1 MENYH
6 FTEINQGD
14 SCKRRRRVSWGAI
27 FAGTAVVLAVSM
39 LLSMLGTS
47 VGLFILDPTTAKPFS
62 GVFGTIGIW
71 TAISI
76 LVGLACGG
84 FVAGKLAGADGFIH
98 GFVVWSI
105 TLIAGVLLIGTVTA
119 GAFRLAGNVIGTA
132 GNIVANAGGVMQKGV
147 SALANEAE
155 TLFGDIDFSAD
166 DQELRADM
174 RQALRR
180 SGVKEFQPEYLRSQ
194 YNAISRDWKKTFK
207 KILANPEQADDYING
222 FTTRL
227 SDRANKF
234 ANSVDREDLVS
245 LVSSNSN
252 LSRAQA
258 EDTVDQYMDLI
269 EQGRAKMTDL
279 QASIQEA
286 MEEWQVRKAEWLN
299 DADKA
304 TNSAGWAGIIS
315 FFALLIG
322 AAACSFCGVWG
333 TRKTIEGYEA

>member
-6 FTEINQGD
+6 FTEINQVD
-14 SCKRRRRVSWGAI
+14 SGKKRRRVSWGAI
-27 FAGTAVVLAVSM
+27 FAGTAVVLAVSI

-76 LVGLACGG
+76 LIGLACGG

-98 GFVVWSI
+98 GFVVWSV
-105 TLIAGVLLIGTVTA
+105 TLIAGLLLVGSVTA
-119 GAFRLAGNVIGTA
+119 GAFRLAGNVLGTA
-132 GNIVANAGGVMQKGV
+132 GNIVANAGGAMQKGV
-147 SALANEAE
+147 SALAGDAEA
-155 TLFGDIDFSAD
+155 LFGDIDFSAD
-166 DQELRADM
+166 EQELRADM
-174 RQALRR
+174 RQALRH

-207 KILANPEQADDYING
+207 KILADPQQADDYING
-222 FTTRL
+222 FTARL

-234 ANSVDREDLVS
+234 ANSVDRNDIVS
-245 LVSSNSN
+245 LVANNSN

-258 EDTVDQYMDLI
+258 EETVDQYMDMI
-269 EQGRAKMTDL
+269 EQGRAKINDL
-279 QASIQEA
+279 QTSLQEA
-286 MEEWQVRKAEWLN
+286 MEEWQVRKTEWLN
-299 DADKA
+299 EADKA
-304 TNSAGWAGIIS
+304 TNSAGWAGIIT
-315 FFALLIG
+315 FFALLLG
-322 AAACSFCGVWG
+322 AAACAFGGVWG